1 MDPALEALGWDSAF
15 QAEYDALGATA
26 RPGRVSRL
34 DRGWSSLLPGEAST
48 GAGTG
53 SDASA
58 GLAGEPR
65 RVRNIGADV
74 AVGDWVVPSIDGER
88 VDHVLARTSA
98 LVRRASFAGARGESH
113 TLAANVDVVGLLH
126 ALTSPPNP
134 RRLERE
140 LVLAFDSGA
149 RPVVIL
155 TKADLPDAAQT
166 VADVEHVALDV
177 PVLVVSSR
185 TGEGVDAVR
194 ALVAGHRTLALLG
207 ASGVGKSTLVNRLVG
222 HEVQRTGAVREG
234 DDRGRHTTVAA
245 ELVAVPG
252 GGWLIDTPGLRA
264 VSLWSSGQGIER
276 AFAEVFELMD
286 RCRFRNCKHE
296 DEPGCA
302 VQAAIQ
308 AGSLR
313 PERLVAMKR
322 LVAEEA
328 AIEQEQR
335 ERAKEADRHPR
346 RSRIL

>member
-1 MDPALEALGWDSAF
+1 M
-15 QAEYDALGATA
+15 
-26 RPGRVSRL
+26 
-34 DRGWSSLLPGEAST
+34 
-48 GAGTG
+48 
-53 SDASA
+53 
-58 GLAGEPR
+58 
-65 RVRNIGADV
+65 
-74 AVGDWVVPSIDGER
+74 
-88 VDHVLARTSA
+88 
-98 LVRRASFAGARGESH
+98 RRASFAGARGESH

-149 RPVVIL
+149 RPVVVL
-155 TKADLPDAAQT
+155 TKADAAADSTT
-166 VADVEHVALDV
+166 VDEVARVALDV

-185 TGEGVDAVR
+185 TGEGVDSIR
-194 ALVAGHRTLALLG
+194 ALLEGYRTLALLG

-222 HEVQRTGAVREG
+222 HEIQRTGAVRAG

-264 VSLWSSGQGIER
+264 VSLWSSGHGIER
-276 AFAEVFELMD
+276 AFAEVFDLMD

-296 DEPGCA
+296 DEPDCA
-302 VQAAIQ
+302 VLAAIE

-313 PERLVAMKR
+313 SDRLVSLKR

-328 AIEQEQR
+328 ALEQEQR
-335 ERAKEADRHPR
+335 EREKVADRHPR
-346 RSRIL
+346 RSRFS